1 MAAAGRDFLSR
12 RPRRLHTAFH
22 LCPSS
27 TLLAWDLLCLGRPVI
42 GESFSHGA
50 LSNRLE
56 VWMDDA
62 PLLIERLH
70 LADGRLASVAQYP
83 WVGTLL
89 FYPASEALLDGVRER
104 LTTLGNYAGATL
116 TDGLL
121 TVRFLSDDN
130 LLCQRAMR
138 DIWQLCAASDRKVPG
153 PSPNL
158 VDLRERYGTDPQR
171 ERQAAVVY
179 RRTGGGTSPGPR
191 PEAELPGSRGLNQ
204 RLYYGRRPRR

>member
-1 MAAAGRDFLSR
+1 VAAAGRDFLSR
-12 RPRRLHTAFH
+12 RQRRLLPPFIFALQHAAG
-22 LCPSS
+22 LGSAVP
-27 TLLAWDLLCLGRPVI
+27 GRPVI

-104 LTTLGNYAGATL
+104 LTTLEIMLA
-116 TDGLL
+116 
-121 TVRFLSDDN
+121 
-130 LLCQRAMR
+130 
-138 DIWQLCAASDRKVPG
+138 
-153 PSPNL
+153 
-158 VDLRERYGTDPQR
+158 
-171 ERQAAVVY
+171 
-179 RRTGGGTSPGPR
+179 PR
-191 PEAELPGSRGLNQ
+191 
-204 RLYYGRRPRR
+204 